1 MKERENYNRVI
12 TIKLVIPSACNYNCR
27 FCYNHNNPIRASKQE
42 FLTNFITSLNC
53 VLDRINGYNECSL
66 DITGGEPTI
75 DEDLFMETM
84 QLLKESGIKK
94 KLLRCTLTTNGV
106 NLQSCIPHMA
116 GVVDYV
122 NISTH
127 DFRQRERSKIFM
139 GKVLSDEELKDCV
152 VTLNHFGIPVS
163 TCAVIFQPINDFDV
177 FLEKYVRWCQSI
189 GFIALRLR
197 CDVFWVSDCFD
208 RYMAASIQDKRY
220 TVIDH
225 ENTPDSHWCR
235 LRRFDKFRVFFLHGV
250 PDTSKKVKGIEYVIH
265 DDGLPYLDFYKNA
278 RLDEADYTIG
288 KIFDL

>member
-12 TIKLVIPSACNYNCR
+12 TIKLVIPSPCNFQCC
-27 FCYNHNNPIRASKQE
+27 FCYNHNNPITTSRQA
-42 FLTNFITSLNC
+42 FLTNFMPSLN
-53 VLDRINGYNECSL
+53 RILELIHGYNDCSL

-75 DEDLFMETM
+75 DTDLFVEVMR
-84 QLLKESGIKK
+84 LLRESNIKK

-106 NLQSCIPHMA
+106 NLQSCIPYMA

-127 DFRQRERSKIFM
+127 DFRENERSKIFM
-139 GKVLSDEELKDCV
+139 GDVLSDEELKDCV
-152 VTLNHFGIPVS
+152 MKLNHLGIPVS
-163 TCAVIFQPINDFDV
+163 TCAVIFRPINDFGD
-177 FLEKYVRWCQSI
+177 FLEKYVKWCQGI

-197 CDVFWVSDCFD
+197 CDVFWDSDCFD
-208 RYMAASIQDKRY
+208 RYMASTMQDKRY

-250 PDTSKKVKGIEYVIH
+250 VDTSKKVKGIEYVIH
-265 DDGLPYLDFYKNA
+265 DDGLPYLDFYKGS
-278 RLDEADYTIG
+278 RLDEADYKIG
-288 KIFDL
+288 HIFDL